1 MINNKSLM
9 QSKINELIKLI
20 DETIKKSQ
28 SAVYQKQIK
37 SYIDKLTDC
46 NNVGESSV
54 KDAENLNRA
63 YRKVTKTKAVFPN
76 NASF

>member
-1 MINNKSLM
+1 MR
-9 QSKINELIKLI
+9 SKINELIKLI

-28 SAVYQKQIK
+28 SEVYQKQIK

-46 NNVGESSV
+46 NNVGKSFV

>member
-1 MINNKSLM
+1 M

-37 SYIDKLTDC
+37 SFIDKLTDC
-46 NNVGESSV
+46 NNVGDGFV
-54 KDAENLNRA
+54 KDAERLI
-63 YRKVTKTKAVFPN
+63 
-76 NASF
+76 

>member
-28 SAVYQKQIK
+28 SAVYEN
-37 SYIDKLTDC
+37 KL
-46 NNVGESSV
+46 
-54 KDAENLNRA
+54 
-63 YRKVTKTKAVFPN
+63 KVILIN
-76 NASF
+76 